1 VTETPL
7 RVLFIC
13 TGNSARSQM
22 AEAILRHLSKEKIDV
37 SSAGSH
43 PRPEI
48 HPMAREAVRRLFQ
61 LDMRGQHPKSFE
73 PYLGRTFDYVIS
85 VCDRAAESCPVFPGD
100 PTRIRW
106 SFEDPAEAEGTEDD
120 RRRAFESTAMDLMRR
135 IRIWMA
141 LPAVSS
147 RAGIPRGGHGV

>member
-1 VTETPL
+1 MTDTPL

-22 AEAILRHLSKEKIDV
+22 AEAILRHLSKSKIDV
-37 SSAGSH
+37 VSAGSH

-48 HPMAREAVRRLFQ
+48 HPMARQAVQKLFH
-61 LDMRGQHPKSFE
+61 LDMAGQKPKGFE
-73 PYLGRTFDYVIS
+73 PYLGQTFDYVIS

-106 SFEDPAEAEGTEDD
+106 SLVDPAEADGPEEE

-141 LPAVSS
+141 LPSISGRVGPEGS
-147 RAGIPRGGHGV
+147 GHGV

>member
-22 AEAILRHLSKEKIDV
+22 AEAILRHLSKGKIEV
-37 SSAGSH
+37 VSAGSH

-48 HPMAREAVRRLFQ
+48 HPLAREAVRKLFD
-61 LDMRGQHPKSFE
+61 LDMRGQHPKGFE
-73 PYLGRTFDYVIS
+73 PYLGQSFDYVIS

-106 SFEDPAEAEGTEDD
+106 SFEDPAEAQGGEDD

-135 IRIWMA
+135 IRIWTA
-141 LPAVSS
+141 LPSVSS
-147 RAGIPRGGHGV
+147 RAGVTGGGHAV

>member
-1 VTETPL
+1 VTERPL

-22 AEAILRHLSKEKIDV
+22 AEAILRHLSKGKIDV
-37 SSAGSH
+37 ISAGSH

-48 HPMAREAVRRLFQ
+48 HPLAREAVRRL
-61 LDMRGQHPKSFE
+61 LRLEMRGQHTKGFE
-73 PYLGRTFDYVIS
+73 PYIGQTFDYVIS

-106 SFEDPAEAEGTEDD
+106 SFEDPAEAQGTEDE
-120 RRRAFESTAMDLMRR
+120 RRRAFESTAMDLMQR

-141 LPAVSS
+141 LPSVSG
-147 RAGIPRGGHGV
+147 RAGLGGSGHAI